1 MEELLG
7 DQTLPM
13 EPEEESDFDWGSIDE
28 GSEHLLLR
36 PWDDDWES
44 EEQQTTLPIQAQN
57 YIQWNQHVPS
67 SDWEL
72 SEEQQTLPSEAQNN
86 IDHIHT
92 EHPAPSTDWELSEEL
107 RSLLADHDDEEAALY
122 KKCNYSTAAVD
133 LQRHNH
139 FFSFAAIN

>member
-7 DQTLPM
+7 DQTLPV

-44 EEQQTTLPIQAQN
+44 EEQQTLPIQAQN
-57 YIQWNQHVPS
+57 
-67 SDWEL
+67 
-72 SEEQQTLPSEAQNN
+72 N
-86 IDHIHT
+86 IDHNHT
-92 EHPAPSTDWELSEEL
+92 EQPAPSTDWELSEEL